1 MSLKERILQFRAKH
15 NVSQEDFANMC
26 QVNVMTINSIET
38 GKRQNPTQLTKAKI
52 EMILRKDEEENEIE

>member
-1 MSLKERILQFRAKH
+1 MSLKERILNYRAKH
-15 NVSQEDFANMC
+15 NVSQEDFANLC